1 MTEFHLYK
9 IKFISPMKSVR
20 VEFNC
25 MIINTHELHYE
36 VLVFSNFGCGCG
48 YGCKESA
55 NDCSRL
61 LAFLNCCMTFLL
73 NGNHMMSMVQG
84 YIFMRNWFIL

>member
-25 MIINTHELHYE
+25 MIINTHEL
-36 VLVFSNFGCGCG
+36 LVFSNFGCGCG
-48 YGCKESA
+48 CGCKESA

-84 YIFMRNWFIL
+84 CIFMRYLFIL